1 MENNTSG
8 FLMEQYR
15 KKLEKF
21 CAFQERCI
29 SEIKIKLEKI
39 KVPHEFWEPLISY
52 LVDNN
57 FVNEERFTEIYVRSK
72 INQKGWGPLKIKM
85 ELRKKQVNDSLIN
98 KYLLEFQN
106 NDREELLNFWLQ
118 KKLKSIKNDNRQNI
132 REKLIRF
139 GISKGFET
147 DKVVE
152 AVNKIIKAQPED

>member
-1 MENNTSG
+1 
-8 FLMEQYR
+8 
-15 KKLEKF
+15 
-21 CAFQERCI
+21 
-29 SEIKIKLEKI
+29 
-39 KVPHEFWEPLISY
+39 
-52 LVDNN
+52 
-57 FVNEERFTEIYVRSK
+57 
-72 INQKGWGPLKIKM
+72 M